1 MIKVLFRVD
10 AGRVPGLSFGH
21 AFRCMALAQRLRDRH
36 GAEVGFLM
44 GDNPD
49 GVRVVR
55 DRGFQIETT
64 VRDADMEAAKIEQM
78 GADLVVFD
86 LPEPAA
92 WPLARIRNGR
102 AVAVLDDTG
111 GKRLDADLVV
121 NGSVV
126 PELRRYPFR
135 HPGTEYLLGPEFCV
149 LGGDFD
155 AARPRAHART
165 VDRLLVTLGGSDPAG
180 LTAPVVRALA
190 QASPSIRADVVLGP
204 GFVGAGE
211 IRAIAATADAQTMVH
226 EAVPSL
232 AEMMRRADLAIAAGG
247 RTAYELAATGTPAIL
262 IASHP
267 AEAPVVRAFERLGT
281 CLAMPDADPAADP
294 GAMAAYLQAA
304 LSSLSADVARRTRMS
319 RMGQAAVDGRG
330 RDRVAAALAELLN
343 RRPTGNA
350 PGRRLQR
357 TGTEL
362 SRFAGA
368 R

>member
-1 MIKVLFRVD
+1 MSRVLFRVD

-36 GAEVGFLM
+36 GVGVGFLM
-44 GDNPD
+44 RDNPD

-55 DRGFQIETT
+55 DRGFQVETT
-64 VRDADMEAAKIEQM
+64 ARDPDMEAAKIEKSR
-78 GADLVVFD
+78 AELVVLD

-92 WPLARIRNGR
+92 WPLARLRAHGR

-126 PELRRYPFR
+126 PEFRHYPFR

-149 LGGDFD
+149 LGDDFD
-155 AARPRAHART
+155 VACPRAHART

-180 LTAPVVRALA
+180 LTAPVVHALA
-190 QASPSIRADVVLGP
+190 QASTSIRADVVLGP
-204 GFVGAGE
+204 GFAGAEE
-211 IRAIAATADAQTMVH
+211 IRAIAATADAQTIVH

-262 IASHP
+262 ISSHRL
-267 AEAPVVRAFERLGT
+267 EAPVVRAFERLGT
-281 CLAMPDADPAADP
+281 CLAMPDADPA
-294 GAMAAYLQAA
+294 GMAAYLQAA
-304 LSSLSADVARRTRMS
+304 MNSLSADVARRTRMS
-319 RMGQAAVDGRG
+319 RMGQAAVDGHG
-330 RDRVAAALAELLN
+330 RDRVATALAEILDGKRSGDAHAGIL
-343 RRPTGNA
+343 P
-350 PGRRLQR
+350 R
-357 TGTEL
+357 TGTD
-362 SRFAGA
+362 
-368 R
+368 

>member
-1 MIKVLFRVD
+1 MSKVLFRVD
-10 AGRVPGLSFGH
+10 AGCVPGLSFGH

-36 GAEVGFLM
+36 GAAVGFLM

-55 DRGFQIETT
+55 DRGFQVETSA
-64 VRDADMEAAKIEQM
+64 RDPDMEVAKIGQM
-78 GADLVVFD
+78 GADLLVLD

-92 WPLARIRNGR
+92 WPLARVRRGGR

-126 PELRRYPFR
+126 AEFRRYPFR

-155 AARPRAHART
+155 AAPPRAHART
-165 VDRLLVTLGGSDPAG
+165 MDRLLVTLGGSDPAG

-190 QASPSIRADVVLGP
+190 QSAPSIRTDIVLGP
-204 GFVGAGE
+204 GFVGAEE
-211 IRAIAATADAQTMVH
+211 IRAFAATADAQTIVH

-267 AEAPVVRAFERLGT
+267 TEAPVVRAFERLGT
-281 CLAMPDADPAADP
+281 CLAMPDADADP
-294 GAMAAYLQAA
+294 AAMAAYLQAA
-304 LSSLSADVARRTRMS
+304 MNSLSADVKRRTRMS

-330 RDRVAAALAELLN
+330 CDRVATALAELLDRN
-343 RRPTGNA
+343 RSGGAHAAALP
-350 PGRRLQR
+350 R
-357 TGTEL
+357 TGTD
-362 SRFAGA
+362 
-368 R
+368 

>member
-1 MIKVLFRVD
+1 MTKVLFRVD

-55 DRGFQIETT
+55 DRGFQIESTA
-64 VRDADMEAAKIEQM
+64 RDADIEAAKIEEM
-78 GADLVVFD
+78 GADLVVLD

-92 WPLARIRNGR
+92 WPLARIRDGR

-126 PELRRYPFR
+126 PEFRRYPFR

-149 LGGDFD
+149 LGNDFD

-165 VDRLLVTLGGSDPAG
+165 MDRLLVTLGGSDPAG

-190 QASPSIRADVVLGP
+190 QSSPSIRADIVLGP
-204 GFVGAGE
+204 GFVGAEE

-262 IASHP
+262 VSSHP

-281 CLAMPDADPAADP
+281 CLAMPDADADTDP
-294 GAMAAYLQAA
+294 GAMAAYLQTAMN
-304 LSSLSADVARRTRMS
+304 SLSADVARRTRMS

-330 RDRVAAALAELLN
+330 CDRVATALAELLN
-343 RRPTGNA
+343 RRDANRLGDAVRGIGNE
-350 PGRRLQR
+350 PGR
-357 TGTEL
+357 
-362 SRFAGA
+362 AA
-368 R
+368 RP